1 MIRRRPIRGAGGG
14 VSAATPAAVRLGGA
28 ARATVVRETTTKGGA
43 SMRKAVH
50 RGLLLL
56 LALGVLAVPAVASGR
71 QLDAPYRPDDGAS
84 RDRRSLQV
92 VGLTTDGRLVRFDS
106 ERPARTRGI
115 GRVKGL
121 AGDTSLVG
129 IDYRVQDGKLYG
141 VGNAGGIY
149 TLSTADAAAAKV
161 GQLTV
166 ALSGT
171 SFGVDFNPAANR
183 LRVVSDTGQNLRHN
197 LDDATATTPPL
208 AGMTVMDG
216 NLTVPPATTPVMGVT
231 GAAYTNNDLDP
242 NTATTLFDLDT
253 AADQIV
259 VQSPANGGQLAP
271 TGKLQV
277 DAGSVAGFD
286 IYSRQALGTTQA
298 NRGLATI
305 SVLGRS
311 SLYQVNLLT
320 GQADRIGS
328 FRASTQVADIA
339 IPLDQG

>member
-1 MIRRRPIRGAGGG
+1 MH
-14 VSAATPAAVRLGGA
+14 
-28 ARATVVRETTTKGGA
+28 
-43 SMRKAVH
+43 KALR

-56 LALGVLAVPAVASGR
+56 CAVSVLAVPAVANGR
-71 QLDAPYRPDDGAS
+71 QLGDSYRSDDGS
-84 RDRRSLQV
+84 RRDDRRSLQV
-92 VGLTTDGRLVRFDS
+92 VGLTDDGRLVRFDTDS
-106 ERPARTRGI
+106 PGRTRGI
-115 GRVKGL
+115 GKVKGL
-121 AGDTSLVG
+121 AGDMSLVG

-149 TLSTADAAAAKV
+149 TLSTGDAATKV

-208 AGMTVMDG
+208 AGNTMMDG
-216 NLTVPPATTPVMGVT
+216 NLTVPPSTTPVMGVA

-242 NTATTLFDLDT
+242 NTVTTLFDLDT

-271 TGKLQV
+271 TGKLLV
-277 DAGSVAGFD
+277 DAGPVAGFD
-286 IYSRQALGTTQA
+286 IYSRTAFGTTQG
-298 NRGLATI
+298 NVGFATV

-311 SLYQVNLLT
+311 SLYQVSLLT
-320 GQADRIGS
+320 GRLTRIGS
-328 FRASTQVADIA
+328 FRPSAQVADIA

>member
-1 MIRRRPIRGAGGG
+1 
-14 VSAATPAAVRLGGA
+14 
-28 ARATVVRETTTKGGA
+28 
-43 SMRKAVH
+43 MRKAVH
-50 RGLLLL
+50 RGLLVL
-56 LALGVLAVPAVASGR
+56 LALGVLAVPAVANGR
-71 QLDAPYRPDDGAS
+71 QLDDPYRSVDGGS

-92 VGLTTDGRLVRFDS
+92 VGLTTDGRLVRFDGD
-106 ERPARTRGI
+106 RPARTRGI

-129 IDYRVQDGKLYG
+129 IDHRVQDGRLYG
-141 VGNAGGIY
+141 VGDAGGIY
-149 TLSTADAAAAKV
+149 TLSTADAAATKV

-197 LDDATATTPPL
+197 LDDATATAPPL

-216 NLTVPPATTPVMGVT
+216 NLTVPPATTPVMGIT

-277 DAGSVAGFD
+277 DAGPVAGFD

-298 NRGLATI
+298 NRGLAAI

-311 SLYQVNLLT
+311 SLYQVDLLT

-339 IPLDQG
+339 VPLDQG

>member
-1 MIRRRPIRGAGGG
+1 MHKALRR
-14 VSAATPAAVRLGGA
+14 S
-28 ARATVVRETTTKGGA
+28 
-43 SMRKAVH
+43 
-50 RGLLLL
+50 LLLVCAVSL
-56 LALGVLAVPAVASGR
+56 LAVPAVASGR
-71 QLDAPYRPDDGAS
+71 QLDDPYRSDDGA
-84 RDRRSLQV
+84 RRDDRRSLQV
-92 VGLTTDGRLVRFDS
+92 VGLTTDGRLVRFDGAT
-106 ERPARTRGI
+106 PGRTRGI
-115 GRVKGL
+115 GKVKGL
-121 AGDTSLVG
+121 AGDQSLVG
-129 IDYRVQDGKLYG
+129 VDYRVQDGKLYG

-149 TLSTADAAAAKV
+149 TLSTGDAAATKV

-166 ALSGT
+166 ALSGN

-216 NLTVPPATTPVMGVT
+216 TLTVPPATTPVMGVA

-259 VQSPANGGQLAP
+259 VQSPANAGALAP
-271 TGKLQV
+271 TGKLLV
-277 DAGSVAGFD
+277 DAGPVAGFD
-286 IYSRQALGTTQA
+286 IYSRTAVGSTQA
-298 NRGLATI
+298 NLGFATV

-311 SLYQVNLLT
+311 SLYQVSLLT
-320 GQADRIGS
+320 GRASRIGS
-328 FRASTQVADIA
+328 FRPSAQVADIA

>member
-1 MIRRRPIRGAGGG
+1 
-14 VSAATPAAVRLGGA
+14 
-28 ARATVVRETTTKGGA
+28 
-43 SMRKAVH
+43 MRKAIR

-56 LALGVLAVPAVASGR
+56 CAASVLAVPAAANGG
-71 QLDAPYRPDDGAS
+71 QLGDLYRSSDGAG
-84 RDRRSLQV
+84 RDDRRSLQV
-92 VGLTTDGRLVRFDS
+92 VGLTSDGRLVRFDAAT
-106 ERPARTRGI
+106 PGRTRSI

-121 AGDTSLVG
+121 AGDQSLVG
-129 IDYRVQDGKLYG
+129 VDYRVQDGRLYG

-149 TLSTADAAAAKV
+149 TLSTRDAGATKV

-216 NLTVPPATTPVMGVT
+216 TLTVPPATTPATGVA

-259 VQSPANGGQLAP
+259 VQSPANAGALAP
-271 TGKLQV
+271 SGKLLV
-277 DAGSVAGFD
+277 DAGAVAGFD
-286 IYSRQALGTTQA
+286 IYSRNAFGATERNQGF
-298 NRGLATI
+298 ATI
-305 SVLGRS
+305 SVLGRYGF
-311 SLYQVNLLT
+311 YQVSLLT
-320 GQADRIGS
+320 GRASRVGS
-328 FRASTQVADIA
+328 FRPSAQVTDIA
-339 IPLDQG
+339 IPLHQG

>member
-1 MIRRRPIRGAGGG
+1 MH
-14 VSAATPAAVRLGGA
+14 
-28 ARATVVRETTTKGGA
+28 
-43 SMRKAVH
+43 KALR

-56 LALGVLAVPAVASGR
+56 CAVSVLAVPAVANGR
-71 QLDAPYRPDDGAS
+71 QLGDSYRSDDGS
-84 RDRRSLQV
+84 RRDDRRSLQV
-92 VGLTTDGRLVRFDS
+92 VGLTDDGRLVRFDTDS
-106 ERPARTRGI
+106 PGRTRGI
-115 GRVKGL
+115 GKVKGL
-121 AGDTSLVG
+121 AGDMSLVG

-149 TLSTADAAAAKV
+149 TLSTGDAAATKV

-183 LRVVSDTGQNLRHN
+183 LRVVSNTGQNLRHN

-208 AGMTVMDG
+208 AGNTMMDG
-216 NLTVPPATTPVMGVT
+216 NLTVPPSTTPVMGVA

-242 NTATTLFDLDT
+242 NTVTTLFDLDT

-271 TGKLQV
+271 TGKLLV
-277 DAGSVAGFD
+277 DAGPVAGFD
-286 IYSRQALGTTQA
+286 IYSRTAFGTTQG
-298 NRGLATI
+298 NVGFATV

-311 SLYQVNLLT
+311 SLYQVSLLT
-320 GQADRIGS
+320 GRLTRIGS
-328 FRASTQVADIA
+328 FRPSAQVADIA